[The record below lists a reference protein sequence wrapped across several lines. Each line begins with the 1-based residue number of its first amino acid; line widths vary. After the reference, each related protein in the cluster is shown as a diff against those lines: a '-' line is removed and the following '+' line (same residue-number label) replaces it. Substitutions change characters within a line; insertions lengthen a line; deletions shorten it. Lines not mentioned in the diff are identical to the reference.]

1 MQITFDPL
9 NPDERAAALE
19 ICAALYDADNT
30 PTSRHR
36 FPLQSAKE
44 TAGPIDGLGG
54 VVTTP
59 VAATLHPA
67 DRPDVGAPAPSA
79 VPLPPAAAPLPAAAT
94 LFSTAPE
101 APQDG
106 QAATTP
112 VPPPPVPTAPVPAV
126 PPAPAP
132 AAPRAENGELD
143 KDGLPWDARIH
154 SGSKERN
161 KDNTWRQ
168 RRNLAEGVRE
178 TVEQE
183 LRALMLLSTRPNV
196 TTGGDDPL
204 DRAAV
209 VPPVP
214 TAGGLG
220 NSSSAMDA
228 ATASAPI
235 ATAPAGP
242 SEGNVPPPPVPAP
255 PTSAPATA
263 PIPTPPAPPAPT
275 AAAPSAPVTFAEL
288 MRMCMK
294 GVTERTFT
302 EASVHEI
309 LGRHGLAAG
318 EMGRLASADM
328 NETMQKVATDVRAL
342 LGDA

>member
-9 NPDERAAALE
+9 NAQEAEAVAKFLNRENDVIRLV
-19 ICAALYDADNT
+19 
-30 PTSRHR
+30 TSGD
-36 FPLQSAKE
+36 QSVSHFG
-44 TAGPIDGLGG
+44 TMVLVGGGGGGGIDSPGG
-54 VVTTP
+54 SSAPQVI
-59 VAATLHPA
+59 AEA
-67 DRPDVGAPAPSA
+67 DRPDVGALAPSA

-154 SGSKERN
+154 SGSRVKN
-161 KDNTWRQ
+161 ADGTWRQ
-168 RRNLAEGVRE
+168 RRGVNDPAMVKR
-178 TVEQE
+178 VEEE

-204 DRAAV
+204 DRAAS
-209 VPPVP
+209 
-214 TAGGLG
+214 T
-220 NSSSAMDA
+220 
-228 ATASAPI
+228 
-235 ATAPAGP
+235 ATAPATSTDGTANGAADVP
-242 SEGNVPPPPVPAP
+242 APPVATEGNVPPPPVPAP
-255 PTSAPATA
+255 PTSAPTTA
-263 PIPTPPAPPAPT
+263 PIPTPPVPPAPT

-318 EMGRLASADM
+318 EMGKLASADM